1 MAEAISGKDLSTC
14 EEQVLRSQIDGSFK
28 ANLIL
33 SPIAVVMRCASSFP
47 IGSVLAHMREPATF
61 IVIVAI
67 ACTSFTAVA
76 KHSSS
81 ASLKRN
87 AAIVSYTT
95 LGVRLVLHAITVVFD
110 GDTHLFLKLMGVFQP
125 VSASKVCSSPA
136 DFGVFLVLQNLLVL
150 VHFGCDWERT
160 GAWIVASF
168 VISVFCLDA
177 VRQQAV
183 QRRLRIQL
191 ASTCAELEQVAE
203 AATKEVFGR
212 LCDASASLSADG
224 HIIEASPQ
232 LPSLLGTMCG
242 NLQGRLFASLCHRS
256 EAQEL
261 AGFPGTAAGEPG
273 KVQHQQVQ
281 LADIYGQP
289 VSVHVF
295 YTTFVRLN
303 SLSTT
308 VLGISETW
316 CPSAALARGPSHAQ
330 SRWGEGDGGDA
341 APEESMAGFSR
352 VPSRTSAR
360 SRARN
365 PWEARDGLDA
375 APDLAAPRRPSRIW
389 VPSRTRS
396 RPDKQDEDEITVE
409 RLWAGTEAPVT
420 RPLSLL
426 EASSFES
433 PGPSRRT
440 PAQQRR
446 LQSSAQTL
454 PRAD

>member
-47 IGSVLAHMREPATF
+47 IGSVLAHMREASTY
-61 IVIVAI
+61 IALVAV
-67 ACTSFTAVA
+67 ACTSFTAMA
-76 KHSSS
+76 KHSPS
-81 ASLKRN
+81 ASLKHN
-87 AAIVSYTT
+87 AAIVSYAT
-95 LGVRLVLHAITVVFD
+95 LGVRLVLHAISVLLD
-110 GDTHLFLKLMGVFQP
+110 GDAHLFLKMIGVLQP
-125 VSASKVCSSPA
+125 VSASKVCSSPTE
-136 DFGVFLVLQNLLVL
+136 FGVFLVLQNLLVL

-303 SLSTT
+303 NVPTT

-330 SRWGEGDGGDA
+330 SRRGEGDGDA
-341 APEESMAGFSR
+341 ALEGSLAGFSR
-352 VPSRTSAR
+352 VPSRTRAR

-365 PWEARDGLDA
+365 QWDARDGLRA
-375 APDLAAPRRPSRIW
+375 APDLAAPRRPSRTR

-396 RPDKQDEDEITVE
+396 GPDEWYEDEITLE

-440 PAQQRR
+440 PAQQ
-446 LQSSAQTL
+446 
-454 PRAD
+454 